1 VEVLGAVEGEDE
13 TEGEDEGSLETEGE
27 ELGAKLS
34 VGLPE
39 G

>member
-1 VEVLGAVEGEDE
+1 MEGEDE